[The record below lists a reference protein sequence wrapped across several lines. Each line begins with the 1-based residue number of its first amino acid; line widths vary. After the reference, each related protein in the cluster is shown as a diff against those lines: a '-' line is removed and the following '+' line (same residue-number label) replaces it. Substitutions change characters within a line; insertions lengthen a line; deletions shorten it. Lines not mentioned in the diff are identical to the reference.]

1 MNLNLQTTLLGGQAF
16 NWEYKDNK
24 YYGFTHNG
32 LIIIDDR
39 GSIQQ
44 INETMDI
51 DKYLGKDLDLEELY
65 FYNKANK
72 INYKQ
77 DKYQSRAPI
86 FFSSEARINP
96 FNINSNKNEY

>member
-1 MNLNLQTTLLGGQAF
+1 MNLEPDNSNIVNL
-16 NWEYKDNK
+16 
-24 YYGFTHNG
+24 
-32 LIIIDDR
+32 
-39 GSIQQ
+39 
-44 INETMDI
+44 
-51 DKYLGKDLDLEELY
+51 KDLDLEELY